1 MTSFGV
7 SLLDGGPAPRP
18 EYATLA
24 TALTRA
30 AAASGAQGL
39 CFVHTDGGETR
50 WSYARLL
57 DEAGRLVAGMRAAG
71 VTPGDRVLVHVA
83 HQPDLLATFWAC
95 VLGGFVPLPVGTGA
109 TPAARTAAPDLLDA
123 VWNRYGRPYTV
134 TGPDQHLA
142 ARTRAHP
149 GWARSWL
156 GHPHQLRATHPDHR
170 RHPSRPDDLAVLLL
184 TSGSTSTPKAVMLTH
199 RNILSRSAATARA
212 NGLGATTRSVNW
224 MPLDHAGGL
233 LLFHVRDVFL
243 GAHQVHAR
251 PERVLADPL
260 RWLALAARHRACTT
274 WAPNFALSL
283 VNDQAHRLAGEDWD
297 LRRLRY
303 LMNGGEAVHASVVRR
318 FMELLAPFG
327 LPPDAMFPGWGMSE
341 TAAGVVDC
349 RLSDLAPGHA
359 RYVPAG
365 RPQPGTAVRCVDEQD
380 EPVPA
385 GTPGHLQVS
394 GPSVTPGYLDDI
406 EHTRRA
412 FTADGWFRTGDLAF
426 VQDGVLTVTG
436 RADDLIERA
445 GVRCHSHEIEA
456 AVEELDFVAPAH
468 TVACPVTGPEGEELA
483 VFYHPR
489 PGTGP
494 ERAAALIRAQ
504 VADRL
509 GLHIGQV
516 VPVRAQDVPRT
527 GIGKLR
533 RSRMRHWYET
543 RHAGPAGGGPTPRP
557 NSNHFDPRT
566 APVTRDARGAQ
577 PVMGRT
583 P

>member
-1 MTSFGV
+1 MTSRAI

-18 EYATLA
+18 KCATLG
-24 TALTRA
+24 TALLRA
-30 AAASGAQGL
+30 AAASGARGL
-39 CFVHTDGGETR
+39 CFIGTDGGETR
-50 WSYARLL
+50 WSYGRLL
-57 DEAGRLVAGMRAAG
+57 REAGRLTAGMRAAG
-71 VTPGDRVLVHVA
+71 VRPGDRVIVHVA

-109 TPAARTAAPDLLDA
+109 TPAARAAAPGLLDA
-123 VWNRYGRPYTV
+123 VWHRYGRPYTV
-134 TGPDQHLA
+134 TGPDQPLA
-142 ARTRAHP
+142 ARTRTHP
-149 GWARSWL
+149 GWATSWL
-156 GHPHQLRATHPDHR
+156 GHPHQLRAEHPEHR

-199 RNILSRSAATARA
+199 HNILSRSAATARA
-212 NGLGATTRSVNW
+212 GGLGATTRTLNW

-233 LLFHVRDVFL
+233 LLFHLRDVFL

-251 PERVLADPL
+251 PELVLADPL
-260 RWLALAARHRACTT
+260 RWLTLAGRHRACTT

-283 VNDQAHRLAGEDWD
+283 VNDQAHRLPGQDWD
-297 LRRLRY
+297 LSGLRRI
-303 LMNGGEAVHASVVRR
+303 MNGGQAVHAPVVRR
-318 FMELLAPFG
+318 FMELLAPFR

-341 TAAGVVDC
+341 TASGVVDC
-349 RLSDLAPGHA
+349 RLSDLDGGHT

-365 RPQPGTAVRCVDEQD
+365 RPQPGTAVRCVDERD

-385 GTPGHLQVS
+385 GTLGHLQVH
-394 GPSVTPGYLDDI
+394 GASVTRGYLDDLD
-406 EHTRRA
+406 HTRRA

-426 VQDGVLTVTG
+426 VEDGVLTVTG

-456 AVEELDFVAPAH
+456 AVEELDFVAPTH
-468 TVACPVTGPEGEELA
+468 TVACPVTGPEKEELA

-489 PGTGP
+489 PGTP
-494 ERAAALIRAQ
+494 RTRAAALIRAQ
-504 VADRL
+504 VTDRL
-509 GLHIGQV
+509 GLHIDQV

-543 RHAGPAGGGPTPRP
+543 RDAGPGGAPGPRP
-557 NSNHFDPRT
+557 DRNHFDPRT
-566 APVTRDARGAQ
+566 PAGPHEARPAQ
-577 PVMGRT
+577 PARKRT